1 MLVEDSIAQDMA
13 KKVATADY
21 AGDKG
26 QNVGEGTAFES
37 DGTDNDGQDGDYQYQ
52 ESKIGTAVAAHR
64 ESIDPDEHD
73 GCEDEID
80 VVETVHGCLEQ
91 GHAVE
96 EDRVGSG
103 DEDEQFEDGHEHGGL
118 DIEESDSDSSSSDSG
133 SDWAPKKKKTVAAR
147 KSKKRS
153 REFFETAEERLAGK
167 TTREERS
174 RSRKSKRQRTR
185 RIPAESKRTRSQTLV
200 TTLSGPAK
208 VYTLACLL
216 AISNPIQKMTLL
228 GTIPRPLIT
237 AQASSDHQWH
247 RSLERG
253 RSRQRRVNPSA
264 PPRSLT
270 GPSLATLVSAI
281 GVRKDH

>member
-1 MLVEDSIAQDMA
+1 MYEVGGERPLARSSVRVMRMNNLRMA
-13 KKVATADY
+13 MNMVASTLKNPTQTPRLRIVARI
-21 AGDKG
+21 GL
-26 QNVGEGTAFES
+26 QRRRRLSLHES
-37 DGTDNDGQDGDYQYQ
+37 RRREAVNS
-52 ESKIGTAVAAHR
+52 SKPPR
-64 ESIDPDEHD
+64 
-73 GCEDEID
+73 
-80 VVETVHGCLEQ
+80 
-91 GHAVE
+91 
-96 EDRVGSG
+96 R
-103 DEDEQFEDGHEHGGL
+103 
-118 DIEESDSDSSSSDSG
+118 
-133 SDWAPKKKKTVAAR
+133 
-147 KSKKRS
+147 
-153 REFFETAEERLAGK
+153 ERLAGK